1 MHGKTARIGMI
12 RSRPGPWPP
21 PRDVTVPGNGRA
33 ATLGACGGDAMV
45 LLLPVAGTGLV
56 GGAVGALWALLYERP
71 LLWGARWGALGGLA
85 FGAVA
90 VALLALAP

>member
-1 MHGKTARIGMI
+1 
-12 RSRPGPWPP
+12 
-21 PRDVTVPGNGRA
+21 
-33 ATLGACGGDAMV
+33 MV